1 MQNGPPENRR
11 RPGEE
16 QGPGQKG
23 APPPRRFRLN
33 LLIIFGIFIL
43 IGILSLFW
51 YMLQSAREIP
61 LPVSDN
67 VLLSALAVVIT
78 ILSLLL
84 ILMVFRNLIK
94 YYFEGRKTL
103 PKAGIKT
110 KLVIAF
116 ISFSVIPSILLFT
129 IASLLITTSIDNW
142 FNVRVENSL
151 KESLD
156 VAKVYYKNSEL
167 NTIYYGRQISKQITE
182 RKLLNEENLVQL
194 KELINQKQ
202 KEYNLGVV
210 EVFSAT
216 HEELVKAMNPDV
228 PSTTFVGPRSEMIE
242 IGLKGDEYTES
253 EPMGEGDII
262 RGVVP
267 VVSSWNLR
275 DVVGVIVVNY
285 YVQKSLAT
293 KMMNIISAFDE
304 YRRQASLKNP
314 KKLLYI
320 MVLFM
325 GTLVIAFSAIWMG
338 LYLARKITIPIQDLT
353 AATHRIADGYL
364 DFVIDVNAKDEVGI
378 LVDSFNRMMSD
389 LKSSKENLERTNI
402 ELKVSNEELDRRR
415 SYIETIL
422 QNIDTGIISI
432 DWQGRITTINAAAE
446 KMLGVRMVE
455 AKGNDYRDV
464 LRFPKL
470 LENIKVVTA
479 GHKKSFG
486 QDLQF
491 LTEQKTLFIKTNV
504 TALGDDRGNY
514 LGAVVVLD
522 DFTELSKA
530 QKVAA
535 WREVARRIA
544 HEIKNPLTPIQLS
557 AQRLRRKQEKNSPDL
572 DAVLQECTA
581 TIINEVEG
589 MKRLVNEF
597 SQFAKMPDAQPAP
610 NDLHEIVAE
619 VSNLYEGHKAIEI
632 IKNLDASL
640 PILNIDK
647 EQIRRALINLL
658 ENAVEAMDDH
668 GRIWIRT
675 RYHPDLQIVTL
686 EVGDEGAG
694 IRPEDREKLFLPYFS
709 RKKSGTGLGL
719 AIVDRIVK
727 DHGGYIRVKDNTPRG
742 TMFVIELPAAA

>member
-1 MQNGPPENRR
+1 MEDPGSSPERSQPP
-11 RPGEE
+11 
-16 QGPGQKG
+16 Q
-23 APPPRRFRLN
+23 RFRPN
-33 LLIIFGIFIL
+33 LLIIFGILVL
-43 IGILSLFW
+43 IGFFSLFW
-51 YMLQSAREIP
+51 YFLQGIRDIR
-61 LPVSDN
+61 LPVSYN
-67 VLLSALAVVIT
+67 LILFALVVVII

-94 YYFEGRKTL
+94 YYFEGRKTP

-110 KLVIAF
+110 KLIIAF
-116 ISFSVIPSILLFT
+116 IGFSIIPSILLFA

-167 NTIYYGRQISKQITE
+167 NALYYGRQISEQITG
-182 RKLLNEENLVQL
+182 RNLLNEGNLKKL
-194 KELINQKQ
+194 RTLIHQKQ

-216 HEELVKAMNPDV
+216 HEELVKAMNPEV
-228 PSTTFVGPRSEMIE
+228 PSTTFVGPRSEIID
-242 IGLKGDEYTES
+242 IGLKGEEYAES

-267 VVSSWNLR
+267 VVSSWNR
-275 DVVGVIVVNY
+275 KDVVGTIVVNY
-285 YVQKSLAT
+285 YVQKSLST
-293 KMMNIISAFDE
+293 KMMNIIDAFDE
-304 YRRQASLKNP
+304 YRREASLKNP
-314 KKLLYI
+314 KKVLYI

-325 GTLVIAFSAIWMG
+325 GTLVIAFSAIWVG
-338 LYLARKITIPIQDLT
+338 LYLARKITIPIQGLT
-353 AATHRIADGYL
+353 DATHRIAEGDL
-364 DFVIDVNAKDEVGI
+364 DFVIDVEAKDEVGI
-378 LVDSFNRMMSD
+378 LLDSFNRMMSD

-422 QNIDTGIISI
+422 QNIDTGVISI
-432 DWQGRITTINAAAE
+432 DWQGRITTINQAAE
-446 KMLGVRMVE
+446 KMLNVRMVE
-455 AKGNDYRDV
+455 AKEKDYRDI
-464 LRFPKL
+464 LKSPKL
-470 LENIKVVTA
+470 LEYVKMVTS

-486 QDLQF
+486 QDLQIA
-491 LTEQKTLFIKTNV
+491 TEQQPLFIKTHV
-504 TALGDDRGNY
+504 SALEDDRGHY

-522 DFTELSKA
+522 DFTELAKA

-572 DAVLQECTA
+572 DGVVRECTA
-581 TIINEVEG
+581 TIITEVEG

-597 SQFAKMPDAQPAP
+597 SLFAKMPDAQPTP
-610 NDLHEIVAE
+610 NDLHEIVME
-619 VSNLYEGHKAIEI
+619 VCNLYEGHKGIEI
-632 IKNLDASL
+632 FKELDEDI
-640 PILNIDK
+640 PILNVDR
-647 EQIRRALINLL
+647 EQIRRVLINLL
-658 ENAVEAMDDH
+658 ENAVEAMNDH

-675 RYHPDLQIVTL
+675 DYNVDLQMVTL
-686 EVGDEGAG
+686 EVGDEGEG
-694 IRPEDREKLFLPYFS
+694 IQPEDREKLFLPYFS
-709 RKKSGTGLGL
+709 RRKSGTGLGL

-727 DHGGYIRVKDNTPRG
+727 DHGGYIRVKANTPRG
-742 TMFVIELPAAA
+742 TKFVIELPAAA